1 MMALRLVHPAPEH
14 RGEYEAMMDEWEAFG
29 GRLNPGALRRYSKK
43 LKRNVSYDQWLMG
56 ITEDRKTRQDLYFL
70 MSSTR
75 ILGAISIRFGKVGQ
89 EGHCGYGIRPSER
102 RKGYAAEMLSMAL
115 SIMKDQYGI
124 DTVLISCAEDNIA
137 SEKTILKN
145 GGVYLRSEPDE
156 DDGEMLKLFEICL

>member
-1 MMALRLVHPAPEH
+1 MELRLVRPAPEH
-14 RGEYEAMMDEWEAFG
+14 QTEYEAMMDEWKAFG

-43 LKRNVSYDQWLMG
+43 LQRTVSYERWLEW
-56 ITEDRKTRQDLYFL
+56 TAEDRMTRQDLYFL
-70 MSSTR
+70 MSGEH

-102 RKGYAAEMLSMAL
+102 GHGYAAVMLSMAL
-115 SIMKDQYGI
+115 PIMKDYGI

-145 GGVYLRSEPDE
+145 GGVFLRSEPDE
-156 DDGEMLKLFEICL
+156 DDGEMLKLFEIHL

>member
-1 MMALRLVHPAPEH
+1 MELRLVRPALEH
-14 RGEYEAMMDEWEAFG
+14 KTEYEAMMDEWEAFG

-43 LKRNVSYDQWLMG
+43 LQRTVFYERWLEWT
-56 ITEDRKTRQDLYFL
+56 IEDRMTRQDLYFF
-70 MSSTR
+70 MSGEH

-102 RKGYAAEMLSMAL
+102 GKGYAAVMLSMAL
-115 SIMKDQYGI
+115 PIMKGYGI

-145 GGVYLRSEPDE
+145 GGVFLRSEPDV
-156 DDGEMLKLFEICL
+156 DDGEMLKLFEIHL